1 VAIFGVTFV
10 AMFIGLILIVLLK
23 KTSPPL
29 PQEQIHFDNP
39 GDKPLFL
46 LDRDAFKE
54 KCLQFLGKLNL
65 EYRHSIWADDDE
77 LEITLEDESPVVGGI
92 YLAICAFDPI
102 DNVLQLHKVTGFLET
117 IKGEGAARGIFITTG
132 YFSEE
137 AIKAADEEPVELV
150 NIVAFISYL
159 KKHDIYD

>member
-1 VAIFGVTFV
+1 MAIFAV
-10 AMFIGLILIVLLK
+10 AFGAIFFGLILILLLK

-39 GDKPLFL
+39 QDKPLFL
-46 LDRDAFKE
+46 IDREVFKE
-54 KCLQFLGKLNL
+54 KCLEFFEKLNL

-77 LEITLEDESPVVGGI
+77 LEVALEDESPIVGGT
-92 YLAICAFDPI
+92 YLALCAFNPI
-102 DNVLQLHKVTGFLET
+102 GNVLQLHKVTGFLDT

-137 AIKAADEEPVELV
+137 AIKAAEEEPVELV
-150 NIVAFISYL
+150 NIVSFISYL
-159 KKHDIYD
+159 KKHGIYD

>member
-1 VAIFGVTFV
+1 MAIFVVAFA
-10 AMFIGLILIVLLK
+10 AMFIGLILILLLK

-29 PQEQIHFDNP
+29 PQEQIHFENLD
-39 GDKPLFL
+39 DKPLFL

-54 KCLQFLGKLNL
+54 KCLQFFEKLHL

-77 LEITLEDESPVVGGI
+77 LEVALQDESPVVGGV
-92 YLAICAFDPI
+92 YLALCAFNPI
-102 DNVLQLHKVTGFLET
+102 GNVLQMHKVTGFLDT

-137 AIKAADEEPVELV
+137 AIKVAEEEPVELV
-150 NIVAFISYL
+150 NIVSFISYL
-159 KKHDIYD
+159 KKHEIYD

>member
-1 VAIFGVTFV
+1 
-10 AMFIGLILIVLLK
+10 MFIGLILILLLK

-39 GDKPLFL
+39 DDKPLFM
-46 LDRDAFKE
+46 LDRDAFKD
-54 KCLQFLGKLNL
+54 KCLQFLEKLDL

-77 LEITLEDESPVVGGI
+77 LEVALEDESPVVGGT
-92 YLAICAFDPI
+92 YLAICAFNPI
-102 DNVLQLHKVTGFLET
+102 GNMLQLHKVTGFLET

-137 AIKAADEEPVELV
+137 AIKAAEEEPVELV
-150 NIVAFISYL
+150 NIVSFISYL